1 MQGGFPD
8 SLQTFTKKLGFVCN
22 LNRCYL
28 TEEDDMLQELGLV
41 MRPGSSKVIRSLWA
55 RLQVGK

>member
-22 LNRCYL
+22 LNKCYL
-28 TEEDDMLQELGLV
+28 TEEDDMLQEL
-41 MRPGSSKVIRSLWA
+41 
-55 RLQVGK
+55 